1 MRLTRATG
9 AASAISRS
17 AMMVGASLAAVSVV
31 WLGPLNSLVL
41 DAVSFAISAALL
53 WAGVPARIVASAVS
67 APSEP
72 TATGFWREFV
82 DGARYL
88 AAEPLIR
95 NLVLMIVITNCF
107 DAAGMLVLKPVYART
122 VTPDG
127 SLFGVMVACFAFG
140 ALAGAGVFGWLGHR
154 LPRRATL
161 VVCFILAGPPPYI
174 AMALDLPVPAL
185 LSVFIL
191 AGLSAGSINPL
202 LDSVLYEKIPRGM
215 RARVL
220 GALTTGVTAGM
231 PLGSLLGGIAVE
243 QAGLL
248 PTARHRRRSIRRGDS
263 RAAGRALLERVGR
276 ASASIHAV
284 GLGVWPVASTS
295 HRSKA
300 IPANPPSHSASW
312 MRSVTGSAA
321 SGCSA
326 PSPGPSR
333 SATTFWTCSWPPAP
347 GSWATT
353 TASASPTTTC
363 TRIRRP
369 RSRASSNATTPSSG
383 PCDAVVIVG
392 SDYTDVA
399 SPTELSFNARIAANL
414 GAPVLLVLTGRDVE
428 KAGGRSAD
436 QLRQIAEITLPEL
449 AAAHAGVLA
458 VVVNRADPDAP
469 RRHHA
474 ARSRPPTVPASR
486 CGRFPRTGCWWRPRW
501 APSWPRATGD

>member
-1 MRLTRATG
+1 LAAGVAGVFATVPMIVGGALGGVLVDRLGFRRSAIAADLASGVTVLAIPVLAATVGLPFWALLTLVFLSGVLDTPGNTAKESLLPDLAEVCGVRLTRATG

-41 DAVSFAISAALL
+41 DAVSFAVSAALL
-53 WAGVPARIVASAVS
+53 WMGVPARTVASAAS

-72 TATGFWREFV
+72 ATGFWREFA

-95 NLVLMIVITNCF
+95 NLVLLIVITNCF
-107 DAAGMLVLKPVYART
+107 DAAGILVLKPVYART

-127 SLFGVMVACFAFG
+127 SLFGIMVACFAFG

-202 LDSVLYEKIPRGM
+202 LDAVLYQKIPRGM

-231 PLGSLLGGIAVE
+231 PLGSLFGGVAVE

-248 PTARHRRRSIRRGDS
+248 PTLVIV
-263 RAAGRALLERVGR
+263 AGAYAVVTLAPLVGR
-276 ASASIHAV
+276 SWRELDAR
-284 GLGVWPVASTS
+284 PRAST
-295 HRSKA
+295 
-300 IPANPPSHSASW
+300 P
-312 MRSVTGSAA
+312 
-321 SGCSA
+321 
-326 PSPGPSR
+326 
-333 SATTFWTCSWPPAP
+333 
-347 GSWATT
+347 
-353 TASASPTTTC
+353 
-363 TRIRRP
+363 
-369 RSRASSNATTPSSG
+369 
-383 PCDAVVIVG
+383 
-392 SDYTDVA
+392 
-399 SPTELSFNARIAANL
+399 
-414 GAPVLLVLTGRDVE
+414 
-428 KAGGRSAD
+428 
-436 QLRQIAEITLPEL
+436 
-449 AAAHAGVLA
+449 
-458 VVVNRADPDAP
+458 
-469 RRHHA
+469 
-474 ARSRPPTVPASR
+474 
-486 CGRFPRTGCWWRPRW
+486 
-501 APSWPRATGD
+501 

>member
-1 MRLTRATG
+1 MVALLAGHGLSLAGNAITLVVIPLYVLQDTGSVLAAGVAGVFATVPMIVGGALGGVLVDRLGFRRSAIAADLASGVTVLAIPVLAATVGLPFWALLTLVFLSGVLDTPGNTAKEALLPDLAELCRVRLTRATG

-41 DAVSFAISAALL
+41 DAVSFAVSAALL
-53 WAGVPARIVASAVS
+53 WAGVPARTVASAAS

-88 AAEPLIR
+88 VTEPLIR

-161 VVCFILAGPPPYI
+161 VVCFILAGPPPYL

-243 QAGLL
+243 QVGLL
-248 PTARHRRRSIRRGDS
+248 PTLVIV
-263 RAAGRALLERVGR
+263 AGAYAVVTLAPLVGR
-276 ASASIHAV
+276 SWSELDAR
-284 GLGVWPVASTS
+284 PRAST
-295 HRSKA
+295 
-300 IPANPPSHSASW
+300 P
-312 MRSVTGSAA
+312 
-321 SGCSA
+321 
-326 PSPGPSR
+326 
-333 SATTFWTCSWPPAP
+333 
-347 GSWATT
+347 
-353 TASASPTTTC
+353 
-363 TRIRRP
+363 
-369 RSRASSNATTPSSG
+369 
-383 PCDAVVIVG
+383 
-392 SDYTDVA
+392 
-399 SPTELSFNARIAANL
+399 
-414 GAPVLLVLTGRDVE
+414 
-428 KAGGRSAD
+428 
-436 QLRQIAEITLPEL
+436 
-449 AAAHAGVLA
+449 
-458 VVVNRADPDAP
+458 
-469 RRHHA
+469 
-474 ARSRPPTVPASR
+474 
-486 CGRFPRTGCWWRPRW
+486 
-501 APSWPRATGD
+501 